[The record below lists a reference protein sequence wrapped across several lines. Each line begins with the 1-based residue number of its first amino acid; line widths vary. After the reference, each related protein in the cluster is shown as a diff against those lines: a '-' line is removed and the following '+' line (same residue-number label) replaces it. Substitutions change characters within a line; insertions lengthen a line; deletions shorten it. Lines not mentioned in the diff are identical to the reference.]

1 MARKT
6 LLNESEI
13 RKFLKLAN
21 IGTVGE
27 DKIQEYGGMM
37 PGDRDVEM
45 EMGDGPEELEVA
57 VGDEPGDAP
66 EGAELDIDAD
76 DADLDM
82 DDDGAG
88 DLDVSDREEIMAD
101 VVAAVAK
108 ALGIED
114 RVEVEAGEEDAMGDM
129 GLGDEPPGPEAPLD
143 APEGGEDS
151 LDLAP
156 ADLGGEEEEEEEE
169 DEPMMEDEEVELSEE
184 DIVSEVA
191 RRVAARLQEENSK
204 EKLVDE
210 LAERILNRLTK

>member
-45 EMGDGPEELEVA
+45 EMGDAPEELEVA

-156 ADLGGEEEEEEEE
+156 ADLGGEEEEE
-169 DEPMMEDEEVELSEE
+169 DEEVELSEE

-191 RRVAARLQEENSK
+191 RRVAARLQEQNSK

>member
-1 MARKT
+1 M
-6 LLNESEI
+6 
-13 RKFLKLAN
+13 AN
-21 IGTVGE
+21 IVTVGE
-27 DKIQEYGGMM
+27 DKIQEYGGMT

-45 EMGDGPEELEVA
+45 EMGDAPEELEVA

-129 GLGDEPPGPEAPLD
+129 GLDDEPAGPEAPLD

-151 LDLAP
+151 LDMAP
-156 ADLGGEEEEEEEE
+156 ADLGGEEEEEEE
-169 DEPMMEDEEVELSEE
+169 DPMMEDEEVELSEE

>member
-45 EMGDGPEELEVA
+45 EMGDAPEELEVA
-57 VGDEPGDAP
+57 VDDEPGDAP

-156 ADLGGEEEEEEEE
+156 DDLGGEEEEE

>member
-27 DKIQEYGGMM
+27 DKIQEYGAGM

-45 EMGDGPEELEVA
+45 EMGDAPEELEVA
-57 VGDEPGDAP
+57 VDDEPGDAP

-129 GLGDEPPGPEAPLD
+129 GLDDEPAGPEAPLD

-151 LDLAP
+151 LDMAP
-156 ADLGGEEEEEEEE
+156 ADLGGEEEEEE
-169 DEPMMEDEEVELSEE
+169 DSMMEDEEVELSEE